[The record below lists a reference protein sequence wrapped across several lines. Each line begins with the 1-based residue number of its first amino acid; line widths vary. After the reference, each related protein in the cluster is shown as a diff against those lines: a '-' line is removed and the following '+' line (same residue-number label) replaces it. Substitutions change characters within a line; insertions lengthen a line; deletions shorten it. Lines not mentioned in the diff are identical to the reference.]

1 MGDAVIVS
9 AGRTAI
15 GSARKGSLLSL
26 DAFDLGK
33 LAIEEALKRSGIPT
47 DEIDDI
53 VLGEV
58 LQGGG
63 DIARYAAIELG
74 MIEVPGVA
82 HNRHCAS
89 GMAAVQTAAAS
100 IKAGMDTVVIAG
112 GTESISRSPQVFKKL
127 PGQFGGVQQWLSPSH
142 RETPDAPAMDM
153 SITVGWNTAQ
163 KANVTREEQDNWAY
177 HSHMRAIAATDE
189 GRLKD
194 EIFAVEVPAGKG
206 ETRIFDVDEHPRRD
220 TTMEKLASLPALH
233 PEIPGFSI
241 TAGNS
246 SGLNDGSC
254 AMVICDSEYAKAHG
268 LKPLAIIKS
277 WASAGVAPAD
287 TGLGPTVA
295 IPKALSRR
303 PRGQGHRP
311 RRDQRGVRIDGRR
324 FEPDPRLR
332 SRHRERERERLQP
345 RSPGCLHRRAHD
357 HDAHVRA
364 RTPGRRQR
372 GRQHVCRRRHGFG
385 DRHRGSAR
393 LSEREAPAGER
404 RSMAPQ
410 SVRVAAVQAAPVYL
424 DRDATVEKAVALIDE
439 AAALGAQ
446 LIVFGEVFVPGYP
459 DWTWRT
465 SPWSDAALFGRL
477 LDQAVVVPSPA
488 TERLGDAA

>member
-89 GMAAVQTAAAS
+89 GMAAVQTAAGS

-112 GTESISRSPQVFKKL
+112 GTESLSRSPQVFKKL

-177 HSHMRAIAATDE
+177 QSHMRAIAATDE
-189 GRLKD
+189 GRFKD
-194 EIFAVEVPAGKG
+194 EIFGVEVPAGKG

-220 TTMEKLASLPALH
+220 TTMERLASLPPLH

-254 AMVICDSEYAKAHG
+254 AMVICDSDYAKAHG

-295 IPKALSRR
+295 IPKALSRAGLEVKDIDLVEINEAFASMAVASSR
-303 PRGQGHRP
+303 ILGFDHDIVNVNGSGCSLGHPVACTGARM
-311 RRDQRGVRIDGRR
+311 ITTLTYELGRR
-324 FEPDPRLR
+324 GGGNAVA
-332 SRHRERERERLQP
+332 SMCA
-345 RSPGCLHRRAHD
+345 G
-357 HDAHVRA
+357 
-364 RTPGRRQR
+364 G
-372 GRQHVCRRRHGFG
+372 GM
-385 DRHRGSAR
+385 GSATVIEV
-393 LSEREAPAGER
+393 LPA
-404 RSMAPQ
+404 
-410 SVRVAAVQAAPVYL
+410 
-424 DRDATVEKAVALIDE
+424 
-439 AAALGAQ
+439 
-446 LIVFGEVFVPGYP
+446 
-459 DWTWRT
+459 
-465 SPWSDAALFGRL
+465 
-477 LDQAVVVPSPA
+477 
-488 TERLGDAA
+488 